1 MRARDLKTKQS
12 SSGMGNEIY
21 KLASKPLHQPTKYTH
36 HDMSSPQNSP
46 RPLRLSDSPDAE
58 DHMAVTLK
66 QMYHETTVI
75 VHRHDDMNQI
85 VAERLEIDTSV
96 ASTSEP
102 G

>member
-1 MRARDLKTKQS
+1 
-12 SSGMGNEIY
+12 
-21 KLASKPLHQPTKYTH
+21 
-36 HDMSSPQNSP
+36 MSSPQNSP
-46 RPLRLSDSPDAE
+46 RPRRLSESPDAE

-66 QMYHETTVI
+66 QMYHETTVV